1 MATLNGKSVLIT
13 GGGSGIGRG
22 VAQHFVQRGAKVV
35 ITGRREAKLQETC
48 NAISGDIT
56 YFTGDVTDDEHRKA
70 MIEKAKKAAKG
81 PTHKQVIEDDAME
94 DAKKF
99 GKILGED
106 LAKEIMKKKQ
116 YRVNENNV
124 SFPKINNKRPSQLH
138 SDCFH
143 FAQVLTLLFFFP
155 LITG

>member
-56 YFTGDVTDDEHRKA
+56 Y
-70 MIEKAKKAAKG
+70 
-81 PTHKQVIEDDAME
+81 
-94 DAKKF
+94 
-99 GKILGED
+99 L
-106 LAKEIMKKKQ
+106 
-116 YRVNENNV
+116 
-124 SFPKINNKRPSQLH
+124 S
-138 SDCFH
+138 
-143 FAQVLTLLFFFP
+143 
-155 LITG
+155 LIHI

>member
-56 YFTGDVTDDEHRKA
+56 
-70 MIEKAKKAAKG
+70 
-81 PTHKQVIEDDAME
+81 
-94 DAKKF
+94 
-99 GKILGED
+99 
-106 LAKEIMKKKQ
+106 
-116 YRVNENNV
+116 
-124 SFPKINNKRPSQLH
+124 
-138 SDCFH
+138 
-143 FAQVLTLLFFFP
+143 
-155 LITG
+155 